1 MDGDK
6 MMVTKTSI
14 LEQSKVCWCGDC
26 QNYRSATKM
35 KQVLLVLIVRLKQSA
50 LFAKTD
56 LGAMAGNCID
66 GRDLCGV

>member
-1 MDGDK
+1 
-6 MMVTKTSI
+6 
-14 LEQSKVCWCGDC
+14 
-26 QNYRSATKM
+26 M